1 MKRLIIQSD
10 DLGISKAVSLGIAE
24 GVKAGMVKCTG
35 LFANM
40 PYAKECY
47 ELVKD
52 YENLCVGIDINI
64 VCGKP
69 VAPAHL
75 LDSMVDE
82 NGCFFTS
89 TKSRMLDK
97 ECSSGDHLVY
107 EQCYIEA
114 EAQINQFFEITGKY
128 PEYLHGHSYSTP
140 TLNRAVDSLAEKYHI
155 PTTRYLLEHFNIAKP
170 QDWNKKPFPL
180 QEQLMAKQ
188 LDAIINSV
196 FINNEI
202 GRIIFHCGYVDAEL
216 FDLTTYTLIRT
227 KDLQTCLS
235 AEFQAWIAKNKI
247 ELISYRELIR

>member
-1 MKRLIIQSD
+1 MKKLIIQSD

-24 GVKAGMVKCTG
+24 AVKSGMVHCTG

-40 PYAKECY
+40 PHAKECY

-52 YENLCVGIDINI
+52 YKNLCVGIDINI

-69 VAPAHL
+69 VASSKL
-75 LDSMVDE
+75 LGSMVDE
-82 NGCFFTS
+82 NGCFYTS

-97 ECSSGDHLVY
+97 ECPSGDHLIL

-114 EAQINQFFEITGKY
+114 EAQINKFYEITGRY

-140 TLNRAVDSLAEKYHI
+140 TLNKAVDSLSKKYNI
-155 PTTRYLLEHFNIAKP
+155 PTTRYLMEHYAIAKP

-188 LDAIINSV
+188 LDAITKSDFV
-196 FINNEI
+196 NNEV

-235 AEFQAWIAKNKI
+235 TEFKKWIEENKI
-247 ELISYRELIR
+247 DLISYRELIR